1 MQIRSQFLSNRAP
14 ILGGL
19 LALGL
24 TVSLSGC
31 SPAEVATDGGGN
43 DEVNEVTEEQEQ
55 VQSVTLQFANPG
67 SETDPQSYAGTVAV
81 WMEKIQES
89 TDGAVSFNAAHGGSL
104 LGLGD
109 MMSGVGSGLS
119 DLGSAQLSTDP
130 ATFPLWS
137 MSGIHDPA
145 VSTSLTAFDQTMITR
160 ILLNEFT
167 ELEGELT
174 DANLK
179 FVFSIA
185 SSPHQLITKEPVSQ
199 LSDLQGRTIRTYGSF
214 LPILFES
221 AGANTV
227 NMPAD
232 ELYSAMER
240 GVVEGAYSLPAFFL
254 ASSMGEVTN
263 YLTLVGNGSTPPLN
277 AGYHL
282 TMNLD
287 QWNELS
293 VDHKRAFLEAGR
305 EAEIA
310 YSRDSVPQDEATA
323 IEGLSNDFGLEISDL
338 PQSEIDLW
346 SEGFPD
352 VWGPLAEDLNSQGL
366 NGTAVVDRYL
376 ELAALS
382 TAELEVLYDEA
393 WESVLASIS

>member
-1 MQIRSQFLSNRAP
+1 MKKQTPSVSASAP

-24 TVSLSGC
+24 IISLSGC
-31 SPAEVATDGGGN
+31 SPADV
-43 DEVNEVTEEQEQ
+43 VTESAGADKVEETTEAQQ
-55 VQSVTLQFANPG
+55 ITLQFANPG
-67 SETDPQSYAGTVAV
+67 TETNPQSYAGTVAV
-81 WMEKIQES
+81 WMEKVQEATGGS
-89 TDGAVSFNAAHGGSL
+89 VSFDSAHGGSL
-104 LGLGD
+104 LALGE

-119 DLGSAQLSTDP
+119 DLGAAQLSTDP

-137 MSGIHDPA
+137 MSGIHDPS
-145 VSTSLTAFDQTMITR
+145 VSTGLSAYDQTMMTR
-160 ILLNEFT
+160 ILLGEFD

-174 DANLK
+174 NANLK
-179 FVFSIA
+179 LIFSIA
-185 SSPHQLITKEPVSQ
+185 SSPHHLITKEPVSQ
-199 LSDLQGRTIRTYGSF
+199 LSDLKGRTIRTYGSY
-214 LPILFES
+214 LPILFEA

-254 ASSMGEVTN
+254 SSSMGEVTN
-263 YLTLVGNGSTPPLN
+263 HLTLVGNGSTPPLN

-287 QWNELS
+287 QWKGLS

-305 EAEIA
+305 QAEVE
-310 YSRDSVPQDEATA
+310 YSQVSVPQDEATA
-323 IEGLSNDFGLEISDL
+323 IEGLETDFGVEISSL
-338 PQSEIDLW
+338 AQSEIDLW
-346 SEGFPD
+346 AAAFPD
-352 VWGPLAEDLNSQGL
+352 VWGSVAEDLNSQGL
-366 NGTAVVDRYL
+366 NGTTLVERYL

-382 TAELEVLYDEA
+382 TEELEVLYEKA
-393 WESVLASIS
+393 WESILQGIS

>member
-1 MQIRSQFLSNRAP
+1 MQTRLPFLFNRAP

-31 SPAEVATDGGGN
+31 SPADVATNGGAN
-43 DEVNEVTEEQEQ
+43 DEVDEITEEQVE
-55 VQSVTLQFANPG
+55 SVILQFANPG
-67 SETDPQSYAGTVAV
+67 SESDPQSYAGTVAV
-81 WMEKIQES
+81 WMEKVQES
-89 TDGAVSFNAAHGGSL
+89 TDGAVSFNVAHGGSL

-145 VSTSLTAFDQTMITR
+145 VSTGLTAFDQTMITR
-160 ILLNEFT
+160 ILLRDFT

-174 DANLK
+174 NANLK
-179 FVFSIA
+179 LVFSIA
-185 SSPHQLITKEPVSQ
+185 SSPHQLITKEPVNQ

-240 GVVEGAYSLPAFFL
+240 GAVEGAYSLPAFFL

-305 EAEIA
+305 EAEIQ

-346 SEGFPD
+346 SEAFPD

-366 NGTAVVDRYL
+366 SGTAVVDRYL

-393 WESVLASIS
+393 WEGVLASIG